1 MHTGTT
7 QKEMPT
13 GDSNPAVGHTGTTR
27 SVPSPADTGS
37 RRLAPASREAGQ
49 GEMSPALNKVILRA
63 DVKAPLA
70 MSSRE
75 IADLVEKRH
84 DNVKRTIDDLA
95 ARGLVH
101 PQLEDEQFSDVMGR
115 ARTELVYR
123 IGKRDSYVIVAQL
136 SPEFTARLVD
146 RWQELE
152 AGAGTVIPQTM
163 AQALRFAAEQAE
175 QIEAQAAQLAAAAPK
190 VQFVDD
196 YVTSTGNKGFR
207 EVCKLLK
214 ANERAFGPWLE
225 SAGIMY
231 RLAGERMPYA
241 DHLRAGRFVVKAG
254 TAEESGHT
262 FNQAKFTPK
271 GVAWIAGEWAKHQL
285 SGQEAA

>member
-7 QKEMPT
+7 QEWPT
-13 GDSNPAVGHTGTTR
+13 GDSSPAVGHTGTTGR
-27 SVPSPADTGS
+27 VLSPADTES
-37 RRLAPASREAGQ
+37 QRFARASHEAGQ
-49 GEMSPALNKVILRA
+49 GEMLAPLDRRVLRA
-63 DVKAPLA
+63 DVKATLV

-84 DNVKRTIDDLA
+84 DNVKRTIEDLA
-95 ARGLVH
+95 ARGLVQ
-101 PQLEDEQFSDVMGR
+101 PQLEDGQFSDVMGR
-115 ARTELVYR
+115 ARTESVYR

-152 AGAGTVIPQTM
+152 VGAGAVIPRTM

-175 QIEAQAAQLAAAAPK
+175 QIEAQAEQLAAAAPK

-207 EVCKLLK
+207 EVCKVLK
-214 ANERAFGPWLE
+214 ANERAFGSWLE

-241 DHLRAGRFVVKAG
+241 DHLKAGRLVVKAG
-254 TAEESGHT
+254 TAKESGHA
-262 FNQAKFTPK
+262 FNQASFTPK
-271 GVAWIAGEWAKHQL
+271 GVAWIAGKWAKHQL
-285 SGQEAA
+285 SGEETA